1 MEQCTKF
8 WLAVGWNEG
17 VWWKEAPISEVRFA
31 AARTQE
37 QYFLDAGSALS
48 GVFPGLHK
56 KHLFLIYLDEA
67 DFDRDFDLL

>member
-8 WLAVGWNEG
+8 WLAVGWNE
-17 VWWKEAPISEVRFA
+17 VFWKEAPIAEVGFVA
-31 AARTQE
+31 AWTQE

-48 GVFPGLHK
+48 GVFPGFHK
-56 KHLFLIYLDEA
+56 KHLFLIHLDEA